1 MRPGGAEGTRRTWRR
16 NRNEK
21 KKKCYV
27 SVNDMIRR
35 LSISRTLAYQ
45 LVNGGDL
52 ETVRIGR
59 CLHVSEESLDR
70 WLESVGYSK
79 DKEVDA
85 LGGTGV
91 GK

>member
-1 MRPGGAEGTRRTWRR
+1 MPKVRGERGEGIET
-16 NRNEK
+16 EK

-45 LVNGGDL
+45 LANGGDL

-59 CLHVSEESLDR
+59 CLHVSE
-70 WLESVGYSK
+70 
-79 DKEVDA
+79 
-85 LGGTGV
+85 
-91 GK
+91 